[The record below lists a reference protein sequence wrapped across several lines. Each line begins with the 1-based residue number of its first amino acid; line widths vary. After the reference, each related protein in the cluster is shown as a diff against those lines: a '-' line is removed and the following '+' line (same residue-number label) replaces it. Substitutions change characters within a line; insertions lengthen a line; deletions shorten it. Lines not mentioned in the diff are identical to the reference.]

1 MERRQKGKYLVPE
14 MNREL
19 KASVVIYESDAL
31 SVHED
36 NNTDMDLKLGDKVLT
51 PKKDRK
57 FGLWLIKEEEMK

>member
-31 SVHED
+31 SAHED
-36 NNTDMDLKLGDKVLT
+36 NNTDMDLMLGDKVLT
-51 PKKDRK
+51 PK
-57 FGLWLIKEEEMK
+57 